1 MKHSVTTVLSLG
13 AAALVCL
20 LVEAA
25 PVQALSFDLNCMIT
39 SSGCTPTVNYGTITI
54 TDDVNS
60 VNRVIIAVDLVG
72 GGVNKVIKLDLNTNL
87 NEAGWSVTGSV
98 SNVDADTDA
107 ITASVYPGRFDLEIP
122 GTGNGGF
129 EPLTVTLTKAS
140 TNLDPSHFNVLDSAG
155 LLFAAVHIGN
165 LSCADQATGVC
176 SPGVAGQQFLWVGSR
191 PAPVV
196 PVVPEPASLL
206 LLGSGLAGIGVWGM
220 RRQKNA

>member
-1 MKHSVTTVLSLG
+1 MKGSFKTVLSLG
-13 AAALVCL
+13 GAALVSL
-20 LVEAA
+20 LVQAA

-54 TDDVNS
+54 TDSGNSAIVN
-60 VNRVIIAVDLVG
+60 VDLVG

-98 SNVDADTDA
+98 TNIDADTDG
-107 ITASVYPGRFDLEIP
+107 ITASVYPGKFDLEIP

-129 EPLTVTLTKAS
+129 EPLTVTLSKIN
-140 TNLDPSHFNVLDSAG
+140 TNLDPAHFNFLDSAG

-165 LSCADQATGVC
+165 LSCADQANGVC
-176 SPGVAGQQFLWVGSR
+176 SPGVAGQQGLWVGSR
-191 PAPVV
+191 RAPVA
-196 PVVPEPASLL
+196 PVVPEPNSLL
-206 LLGSGLAGIGVWGM
+206 LLGSGLAAIGIWGM